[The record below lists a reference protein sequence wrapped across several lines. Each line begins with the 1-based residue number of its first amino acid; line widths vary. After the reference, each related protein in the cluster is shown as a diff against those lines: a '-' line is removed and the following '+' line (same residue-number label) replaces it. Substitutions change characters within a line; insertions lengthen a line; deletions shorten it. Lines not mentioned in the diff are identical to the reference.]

1 MPGAKFFLDS
11 NVVLY
16 AIGND
21 AGKRDIAAGLL
32 SRRPVI
38 STQVLLETANVAKRK
53 FCLDVPTIKMIL
65 GIVEGAA
72 IVRLI
77 SSDSI
82 RHAQEFS
89 ERYGFT
95 VFDSL
100 IAATAIEAG
109 CTTLYSEDFQ
119 HGQRIAGSLTI
130 IDPFR

>member
-32 SRRPVI
+32 SRHPVI
-38 STQVLLETANVAKRK
+38 STQVLLETANVCKRK
-53 FCLDVPTIKMIL
+53 FGLDVSAIKNVL
-65 GIVEGAA
+65 GIVESTAD
-72 IVRLI
+72 VRLI
-77 SSDSI
+77 TSDSI
-82 RHAQEFS
+82 RHALEFA

-119 HGQRIAGSLTI
+119 HGQKIAGSLTI